1 MIVLYAVVCEHAATR
16 EDGRL
21 DIHGVFHQLY
31 APGFPAQQ
39 GRLVLAVGLE
49 WGTAERGRKEFRI
62 DLLDPAE
69 SPVISI
75 SGHTDVADR
84 EGALGPPQTRLL
96 MPIDDVIFPAEGSYR
111 FVLNL
116 DGESLPLAPLH
127 LITDPTAGKGSS

>member
-39 GRLVLAVGLE
+39 GRLVLALGLE
-49 WGTAERGRKEFRI
+49 WGSDERGRQEFRI

-84 EGALGPPQTRLL
+84 EGALGPPQTRLIL
-96 MPIDDVIFPAEGSYR
+96 PMDDVIFPAEGSYGFTLR
-111 FVLNL
+111 L
-116 DGESLPLAPLH
+116 DGQTHSLTPLH
-127 LITDPTAGKGSS
+127 LITDPTTKQR